1 MERVT
6 GMIEKGKEQNS
17 TMLPLCRLSIE
28 LSEGYE
34 KIPPQR
40 FGAEFV
46 GRVANP
52 EELLLFSRK

>member
-1 MERVT
+1 
-6 GMIEKGKEQNS
+6 MIEKGKEQKID
-17 TMLPLCRLSIE
+17 MLPLCRLYVE
-28 LSEGYE
+28 LSDGFE

-52 EELLLFSRK
+52 EELLLYSKK